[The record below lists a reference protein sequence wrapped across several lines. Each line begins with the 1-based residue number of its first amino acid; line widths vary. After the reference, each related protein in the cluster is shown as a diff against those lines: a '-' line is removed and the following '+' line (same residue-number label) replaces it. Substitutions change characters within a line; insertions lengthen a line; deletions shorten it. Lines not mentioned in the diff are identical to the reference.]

1 MQPIFETPP
10 EKYSAERV
18 LRILLDRNI
27 SPSRICQ
34 ERPVNITESATF
46 VVDISKLQHEKD
58 VLKDGFGKWNYSG
71 SHPVPFHVTHHED
84 GYIAIEKCAS
94 GATGADVH
102 LRRLHA
108 THPSN
113 SSFKRMI
120 AFLAGMCYECV
131 CCPGY
136 RFSLVPQSLIY
147 VQCFPQ
153 AKFKA

>member
-1 MQPIFETPP
+1 MYVNLEWVDCSAVWTLLINLYHSCIDGNPLQPIFETPP

-18 LRILLDRNI
+18 LRILLDRDI
-27 SPSRICQ
+27 SPSRICH
-34 ERPVNITESATF
+34 ERPVNIRESATF
-46 VVDISKLQHEKD
+46 VVDITKLRHEKD

-84 GYIAIEKCAS
+84 GHIAVERCS
-94 GATGADVH
+94 PGATGVDVVH

-120 AFLAGMCYECV
+120 AFVAGM
-131 CCPGY
+131 
-136 RFSLVPQSLIY
+136 
-147 VQCFPQ
+147 
-153 AKFKA
+153 